1 MNRNLILTALAAG
14 LATSTL
20 AAQTPAAAP
29 AAPAAAVAPQAI
41 PAKIAIISFEQAV
54 VATNEGQKAVAD
66 IQKKY
71 DPKKASI
78 ETQGNELDSLK
89 KQLQALPATTS
100 DEERAS
106 RMKVIDKKEKDLQHD
121 VESAQNDYQSDLQEA
136 YGKVAQKVGATA
148 VKYVQDNGYTLL
160 MNVGGNQQTPN
171 PVLWFAQPSD
181 ITQAVIN
188 DYNKVSGVAAPAP
201 SAPTAPKPRPAT
213 TAPKPAAKP

>member
-1 MNRNLILTALAAG
+1 MNRTLVLTALAAG
-14 LATSTL
+14 LATSPL
-20 AAQTPAAAP
+20 VAQTPAAAAP
-29 AAPAAAVAPQAI
+29 AAHAAVAPEAI

-71 DPKKASI
+71 EPKKATI
-78 ETQGNELDSLK
+78 ETEGNELDSLK
-89 KQLQALPATTS
+89 KQLQALPSTTS

-121 VESAQNDYQSDLQEA
+121 VEGAQTDYQSDLQEA

-148 VKYVQDNGYTLL
+148 VKYVQEHGYTLL

-188 DYNKVSGVAAPAP
+188 DYNKVSGVAAPPPSAP
-201 SAPTAPKPRPAT
+201 SAPRPRT
-213 TAPKPAAKP
+213 TTPKPAAKP